1 MACRSRLP
9 RVIPA
14 QPRSFRFSISIQLC
28 LVMSSNRR
36 MLPRHDSVVK
46 SVILF
51 CFEAVGNTMHIDVYG
66 GTTVTHVHKSLIML
80 SSVGADRLQLN
91 KHDDEMRCN
100 RSFVQH
106 SNCVYIYTLIP
117 SAITLYS
124 FLFFLL
130 PLTLCRIF
138 PITAANR

>member
-1 MACRSRLP
+1 
-9 RVIPA
+9 
-14 QPRSFRFSISIQLC
+14 
-28 LVMSSNRR
+28 
-36 MLPRHDSVVK
+36 
-46 SVILF
+46 
-51 CFEAVGNTMHIDVYG
+51 MHIDVYG